1 MPETKFRR
9 QLVEVIAEDPDVLLE
24 ADEIWVGPERDVKGY
39 HVLAGGAHA
48 DQPGT
53 LIVYAGREPG
63 ATLIALVFNTA
74 PDVILGGHSVQIT
87 NGQVIP
93 MPFLVVGFQNTSQVT
108 QKFFDLYVE
117 VRQTS

>member
-9 QLVEVIAEDPDVLLE
+9 QLVEVIAEDPDFLLGVLE
-24 ADEIWVGPERDVKGY
+24 TWIGSERDVRGY

-53 LIVYAGREPG
+53 LLIYAGREPG
-63 ATLIALVFNTA
+63 MPLMALQFPTA
-74 PDVILGGHSVQIT
+74 PDTVMGGHSVQIT

-93 MPFLVVGFQNTSQVT
+93 MPFLNVGFHNMGEINQE
-108 QKFFDLYVE
+108 FFDLYVE